1 MTEYLTPDELIAD
14 DAGDD
19 EIGIDVELPSG
30 GRIRVRGLSRA
41 EHLWIGKGT
50 DDAAEIEAR
59 MLSKAMMQPTMS
71 EAQIKAWQKKR
82 GATKDLDTAGSA
94 VRALSGFGEGAGKS
108 RVDQAG
114 D

>member
-1 MTEYLTPDELIAD
+1 MTKYLTPDELIAD

-19 EIGIDVELPSG
+19 EIGIDVQLPSG
-30 GRIRVRGLSRA
+30 GRVRVRGLSRA

-59 MLSKAMMQPTMS
+59 LLSVAMIQPTMT
-71 EAQIKAWQKKR
+71 EAQVKAWQKKR
-82 GATKDLDTAGSA
+82 AATADLQAASTA
-94 VRALSGFGEGAGKS
+94 VRNVSGFGEGANKS
-108 RVDQAG
+108 GVAEAG

>member
-19 EIGIDVELPSG
+19 EIGIDVDLPSG
-30 GRIRVRGLSRA
+30 GRVRVRGLSRA

-59 MLSKAMMQPTMS
+59 LLSKAMLQPTMS
-71 EAQIKAWQKKR
+71 QAQINAWQKRR
-82 GATKDLDTAGSA
+82 GATADLGAASDA
-94 VRALSGFGEGAGKS
+94 VRRLSGFGEGANKS
-108 RVDQAG
+108 GVAEARD
-114 D
+114 

>member
-19 EIGIDVELPSG
+19 EIGIDVQLPSG
-30 GRIRVRGLSRA
+30 GRVRVRGLSRA

-59 MLSKAMMQPTMS
+59 LLSKAMLQPTMS
-71 EAQIKAWQKKR
+71 QAQIMAWQKRR
-82 GATKDLDTAGSA
+82 GATADLGAASDA
-94 VRALSGFGEGAGKS
+94 VRSLSGFGEGANKS
-108 RVDQAG
+108 GVAEARD
-114 D
+114 